1 SCSSRRGRSTRRRTS
16 APAMRRSSPRTSSRK
31 ASLFSFPLREHR
43 PRRERPMTR
52 LKWDV
57 LTIKRGSSTP
67 GVPAR
72 REHLEW
78 VTNTVALVHGERDA
92 VLVDTFLTERDSK
105 ELSDWIVERGK
116 SLVAIYITHAH
127 GDHYLGLKLVLDRF
141 PGARSFATATVA
153 AAI

>member
-1 SCSSRRGRSTRRRTS
+1 
-16 APAMRRSSPRTSSRK
+16 
-31 ASLFSFPLREHR
+31 REHR

-57 LTIKRGSSTP
+57 LTIKRGSSTR
-67 GVPAR
+67 GVPAG

-78 VTNTVALVHGERDA
+78 VTNTVTLVHGERDA

-153 AAI
+153 AAIQNQLQPDFVKTVWEPRFPGQIPSRLAAPEALDGVT